1 MVPASL
7 LTVLSLKGAYG
18 EILHYYCSSGVY
30 KWIRTAIDK
39 INT

>member
-18 EILHYYCSSGVY
+18 EIMHCYWSSGVY
-30 KWIRTAIDK
+30 
-39 INT
+39 